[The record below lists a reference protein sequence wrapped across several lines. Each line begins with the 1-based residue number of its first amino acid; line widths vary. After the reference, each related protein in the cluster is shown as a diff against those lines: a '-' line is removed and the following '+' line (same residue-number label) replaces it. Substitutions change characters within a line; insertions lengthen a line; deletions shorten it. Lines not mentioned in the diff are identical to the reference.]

1 MTFRPI
7 AKATLAAF
15 LACSVL
21 ALGARAETDVKKP
34 ASAAASQERPA
45 SASANQK
52 KPTTAAKAP
61 KKTVVAAAKLRKAVP
76 MPRPRPVQ
84 IAAISR
90 HPTKPIP
97 SAAPILSAS
106 LAPMQLTPTATVR
119 TAPIPGAL
127 IANAPIPTAESPEPA
142 RRPAPLV
149 ASPSTTASADD
160 IATVKKA
167 ADLVRN
173 GKTDEATKVE
183 KSISDP
189 FARKLVEWLVLRTD
203 DGAGFDRY
211 AAFIFAN
218 PSWPSIALLRKRAE
232 GALWEERRDPA
243 TVRAFF
249 AAARPVSA
257 KGRLALARAL
267 LAAGGRQEAENLVRE
282 AWHQDAMSREMESM
296 AIEAFGEFLTPADHQ
311 IRMDRRLYADDAEA
325 GLRAAARLG
334 GNALAIARAR
344 AAVIEKSAN
353 ANALL
358 EAVPAE
364 ARNDPG
370 YMLSRIQWLRR
381 NDKLDEAAQLMLAAP
396 RDPAVIHDVD
406 EWWTERR
413 VLVRKLL
420 DDDAQA
426 AYRMARDGAA
436 PIKENYRAD
445 QQFTAGWIALRFLH
459 DPATALGH
467 FARIAQGVANPITLA
482 RAGYWQGRAL
492 EALGRRDEARTHYE
506 AAARFTTAYYGQ
518 IARARLGLGEIALNP
533 PPQPS
538 REKRAALLNLEVVR
552 AAELLYAVDAPDLV
566 APMVQDLAERADD
579 VGALV
584 VLAELAQQHHDARS
598 MLLIGKTV
606 LGRGFSFDHFAFPD
620 VGVPKFAAITRE
632 VVDRSVIY
640 AIVRQESA
648 FNAKVASSANAQGLM
663 QIMPGTGR
671 AIAKKFRVNFD
682 KQKLAHD
689 PAYNAQLGSAELGDL
704 LQDYRGSYILTFA
717 AYNAGRAR
725 VRQWL
730 AQFGDPR
737 DPKVDPIDWVEHIP
751 FSETRNYVQR
761 VMENMQVYRLRLGG
775 SAQLMIE
782 ADLRRGGEN

>member
-1 MTFRPI
+1 M
-7 AKATLAAF
+7 
-15 LACSVL
+15 
-21 ALGARAETDVKKP
+21 
-34 ASAAASQERPA
+34 Q
-45 SASANQK
+45 
-52 KPTTAAKAP
+52 
-61 KKTVVAAAKLRKAVP
+61 
-76 MPRPRPVQ
+76 
-84 IAAISR
+84 
-90 HPTKPIP
+90 
-97 SAAPILSAS
+97 
-106 LAPMQLTPTATVR
+106 LAPTAIIR

-127 IANAPIPTAESPEPA
+127 IAHAPIPTAESPEPA
-142 RRPAPLV
+142 LRSPRLAAMPA
-149 ASPSTTASADD
+149 TTASAED
-160 IATVKKA
+160 IAAVKKA
-167 ADLVRN
+167 ADLIRS

-189 FARKLVEWLVLRTD
+189 LAHKLVEWLILRGD

-249 AAARPVSA
+249 AAARPASA
-257 KGRLALARAL
+257 KGRLALARVQ
-267 LAAGGRQEAENLVRE
+267 LAAGERREAESLVRE
-282 AWHQDAMSREMESM
+282 AWRQDAMSRDVESM
-296 AIEAFGEFLTPADHQ
+296 AVEAFGEFLTPADHK
-311 IRMDRRLYADDAEA
+311 IRMDRRLYAGDTDA

-334 GNALAIARAR
+334 GDELAIARAR
-344 AAVIEKSAN
+344 AAVIDKSSN
-353 ANALL
+353 AKALL
-358 EAVPAE
+358 EAVPIE

-381 NDKLDEAAQLMLAAP
+381 NDKLDDAARLMLSAP

-406 EWWTERR
+406 EWWIERR
-413 VLVRKLL
+413 VIIRKVL

-426 AYRMARDGAA
+426 AYRMARDAA
-436 PIKENYRAD
+436 TPVKENYRAD
-445 QQFTAGWIALRFLH
+445 QQFTSGWIALRFLN
-459 DPATALGH
+459 DPATALSH
-467 FARIAQGVANPITLA
+467 FSRIAQGIANPITLA

-492 EALGRRDEARTHYE
+492 EALGRHDEARAHYE
-506 AAARFTTAYYGQ
+506 TAARFATAYYGQ
-518 IARARLGLGEIALNP
+518 LARARLGLSEISLNP

-538 REKRAALLNLEVVR
+538 KEKRAALLNLEVVR
-552 AAELLYAVDAPDLV
+552 AAELLYTVDAPDLV
-566 APMVQDLAERADD
+566 VPLVQELAEKADD

-584 VLAELAQQHHDARS
+584 VLAELTQQNRDARS

-620 VGVPKFAAITRE
+620 VGVPKFAAIGGQ
-632 VVDRSVIY
+632 VDRSVIY

-671 AIAKKFRVNFD
+671 AIAKKFGVKFD
-682 KQKLAHD
+682 PRRLSHD
-689 PAYNAQLGSAELGDL
+689 PTYNAQLGSAELSDL
-704 LQDYRGSYILTFA
+704 LRDYRGSYILTFA

-751 FSETRNYVQR
+751 FSETRNYVER

-775 SAQLMIE
+775 SSQLTIE

>member
-1 MTFRPI
+1 
-7 AKATLAAF
+7 
-15 LACSVL
+15 
-21 ALGARAETDVKKP
+21 
-34 ASAAASQERPA
+34 
-45 SASANQK
+45 
-52 KPTTAAKAP
+52 
-61 KKTVVAAAKLRKAVP
+61 
-76 MPRPRPVQ
+76 
-84 IAAISR
+84 
-90 HPTKPIP
+90 
-97 SAAPILSAS
+97 
-106 LAPMQLTPTATVR
+106 MQLGPTATIPA
-119 TAPIPGAL
+119 APIPGAL
-127 IANAPIPTAESPEPA
+127 IANAPIPTAEPPERA
-142 RRPAPLV
+142 RVPSRLV
-149 ASPSTTASADD
+149 AAPPTTASAED
-160 IATVKKA
+160 IAAVKKA
-167 ADLVRN
+167 ADFIRG

-189 FARKLVEWLVLRTD
+189 LARKLVEWLVLRTD

-211 AAFIFAN
+211 ATFIFAN
-218 PSWPSIALLRKRAE
+218 PSWPNVALLRKRAE
-232 GALWEERRDPA
+232 GALWEERRDPG

-257 KGRLALARAL
+257 KGRLALARAM
-267 LAAGGRQEAENLVRE
+267 LAVGDRQEAESLVRE
-282 AWHQDAMSREMESM
+282 AWRQDAMSREIESM
-296 AIEAFGEFLTPADHQ
+296 AVEAFGEFLTPADHKT
-311 IRMDRRLYADDAEA
+311 RMDRRFYAEDAEA

-334 GNALAIARAR
+334 GNELAVARAR
-344 AAVIEKSAN
+344 AAVIEKSGN
-353 ANALL
+353 AKALL
-358 EAVPAE
+358 EAVPIE

-381 NDKLDEAAQLMLAAP
+381 NDKLDEAAQLMLSAP

-426 AYRMARDGAA
+426 AYRMAREAA
-436 PIKENYRAD
+436 TPIKENYRAD
-445 QQFTAGWIALRFLH
+445 QQFTSGWIALRFLN
-459 DPATALGH
+459 DPTTALGH
-467 FARIAQGVANPITLA
+467 FSRIAQGIANPITLA

-506 AAARFTTAYYGQ
+506 AAARFATAYYGQ
-518 IARARLGLGEIALNP
+518 LARARLGLGEIALNP

-538 REKRAALLNLEVVR
+538 KEKRAALLNLEVVR

-579 VGALV
+579 VGVLV
-584 VLAELAQQHHDARS
+584 VLAELAQQHRDARS

-606 LGRGFSFDHFAFPD
+606 LARGFSFDHFAFPD
-620 VGVPKFAAITRE
+620 VGVPKFASIGGQ
-632 VVDRSVIY
+632 VDRSVIY

-671 AIAKKFRVNFD
+671 AIAKKFGVRFD
-682 KQKLAHD
+682 AQKLAHD
-689 PAYNAQLGSAELGDL
+689 AGYNAQLGSAELGNL
-704 LQDYRGSYILTFA
+704 LQDYRGSYLLTFA

-775 SAQLMIE
+775 GSQLMIE
-782 ADLRRGGEN
+782 ADLRRGGAEN

>member
-7 AKATLAAF
+7 AQATLAAL

-21 ALGARAETDVKKP
+21 ALGARAETAAKKPPDATTIQKKP
-34 ASAAASQERPA
+34 A
-45 SASANQK
+45 
-52 KPTTAAKAP
+52 TAAKAP
-61 KKTVVAAAKLRKAVP
+61 KKTVTAAAKPRKAVP

-84 IAAISR
+84 IAAVS
-90 HPTKPIP
+90 HQPTRPIL
-97 SAAPILSAS
+97 SAAPVLSAS
-106 LAPMQLTPTATVR
+106 LAPMQLMPTVTVP

-127 IANAPIPTAESPEPA
+127 IANAPIPTAQPLEPPRVVPRLSA
-142 RRPAPLV
+142 TPR
-149 ASPSTTASADD
+149 TTASADD

-167 ADLVRN
+167 ADLIRN
-173 GKTDEATKVE
+173 GKTDEATKLE
-183 KSISDP
+183 RSISDP
-189 FARKLVEWLVLRTD
+189 LARKLVEWLVLRTD

-211 AAFIFAN
+211 AAFIFGN
-218 PSWPSIALLRKRAE
+218 PSWPSLALLRRRAE

-249 AAARPVSA
+249 AAARPMSA
-257 KGRLALARAL
+257 KGRLALARVS
-267 LAAGGRQEAENLVRE
+267 LAFGERREAESLVRE
-282 AWHQDAMSREMESM
+282 AWRQDPMSREMEAM
-296 AIEAFGEFLTPADHQ
+296 AVEAFGEFLTPADHK
-311 IRMDRRLYADDAEA
+311 IRMDRRLYAEDTEG

-334 GNALAIARAR
+334 GNELAIARAR
-344 AAVIEKSAN
+344 AAVTDKSSN
-353 ANALL
+353 AGALL
-358 EAVPAE
+358 EAVPSE
-364 ARNDPG
+364 ARNDAG

-381 NDKLDEAAQLMLAAP
+381 NDRLDEAARLMLTAP
-396 RDPAVIHDVD
+396 HDGAVIHGVD
-406 EWWTERR
+406 EWWVERR
-413 VLVRKLL
+413 VLSRKIL
-420 DDDAQA
+420 DDDAQV
-426 AYRMARDGAA
+426 AYRIARDAVA

-445 QQFTAGWIALRFLH
+445 QQFTSGWIALRFLN
-459 DPATALGH
+459 DPATALSH
-467 FARIAQGVANPITLA
+467 FSRIAQGTANPITLA

-506 AAARFTTAYYGQ
+506 TAARFATAYYGQ
-518 IARARLGLGEIALNP
+518 LARARLGLGDIALNP

-538 REKRAALLNLEVVR
+538 KEKRAALLNLEVVR

-566 APMVQDLAERADD
+566 APMVQDLAEKADD

-584 VLAELAQQHHDARS
+584 VLAELAQEHRDARA

-620 VGVPKFAAITRE
+620 VGVPKFASITRE
-632 VVDRSVIY
+632 VDRSVIY

-682 KQKLAHD
+682 KNRLAHD
-689 PAYNAQLGSAELGDL
+689 ATYNAQLGSAELSDL

-725 VRQWL
+725 VKQWL

-761 VMENMQVYRLRLGG
+761 VMENMQVYRLRIGG
-775 SAQLMIE
+775 NSRLTID
-782 ADLRRGGEN
+782 ADLRRGASEN